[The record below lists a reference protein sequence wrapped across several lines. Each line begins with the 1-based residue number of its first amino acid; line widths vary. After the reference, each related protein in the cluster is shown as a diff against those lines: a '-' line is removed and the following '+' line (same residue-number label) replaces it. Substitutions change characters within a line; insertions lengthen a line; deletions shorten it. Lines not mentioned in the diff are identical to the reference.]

1 LFFYD
6 SFSFGVHKILGFC
19 WRRGACKTTGA
30 PVALEVALALHY
42 ITNWA
47 ALGTDRNR
55 KTEHSI
61 PCIKYTP
68 CVFRCMSRLLAL
80 SFAFWSL
87 APRKTSRKIPQKTGK
102 KEQKKFCA
110 SWEAVRD
117 LCIFKSVSS
126 KYLLFIFIF
135 TSDAS

>member
-6 SFSFGVHKILGFC
+6 SFSFGVHKILGFS

-68 CVFRCMSRLLAL
+68 CVFWCMNGKVMQYDWHLGDIL
-80 SFAFWSL
+80 SQPSVVFEG
-87 APRKTSRKIPQKTGK
+87 I
-102 KEQKKFCA
+102 FCD
-110 SWEAVRD
+110 STFQ
-117 LCIFKSVSS
+117 LGVSH
-126 KYLLFIFIF
+126 LWL
-135 TSDAS
+135 